1 MQRKGAERTEIPYF
15 CYKSRLGC
23 DGKKIFIKKTSD
35 SSTKTYI
42 NSDVAEQQK
51 LKGIPKQVTAKLKHL
66 KRYLWK
72 INLYEKL
79 KQKLSACTTDR
90 VTDKWKN
97 KWKYFKKTNFPAL
110 GRRSMVGIFI
120 GMDYSELHFQ

>member
-1 MQRKGAERTEIPYF
+1 MGHTRSGIQNSS
-15 CYKSRLGC
+15 SR
-23 DGKKIFIKKTSD
+23 SD
-35 SSTKTYI
+35 V